1 MPHHS
6 HAAPA
11 PARLGVYL
19 TPGLI
24 IFSVAVLAAG
34 WFFSPGFTTLF
45 NAWQTPEYSHGP
57 LIPVISFTLFLRH
70 LRDVPVREGPIPLR
84 WPGVLVVAM
93 AVAMGTLGRLANI
106 GDIVAYSLI
115 LWTGGVLLISLGWA
129 QGWKFWPSIL
139 HLVYMLPLPGV
150 LYYKLSAFL
159 QLVSSE
165 LGVSILRSF
174 GVSVFLSGNIIDLGD
189 LQLHVAEACSG
200 LRYLFPILSFSYV
213 FAILYTGPKW
223 HKAVLL
229 LAAAPITV
237 VMNSVRIAIAGTIV
251 QYWGVSYVEGFTH
264 FFEGW
269 VIFIASVVIL
279 FILARILMLLH
290 SPKDGLKKEALDL
303 DMVGCLPQLRR
314 IRFIWPS
321 TAMILAA
328 LLPLAAAL
336 AFAAM
341 PERGV
346 REIDRTP
353 FALFPRQ
360 IGEWSSGIPTVL
372 DASVERTLG
381 ADDYYGVDLARPE
394 DEHTVNF
401 FSAWYA
407 DQSRGGVHSPE
418 ICLPGAGWEIAG
430 LQRIDIAGKIGWPE
444 PFNINRAVIQ
454 KGMVRQLVYYWFD
467 QKGRKVAWDF
477 AAKAYLV
484 IDGVRTGRTD
494 GALVRLTTVISSDE
508 TEAQAEERLLSVL
521 TAVAPVLPEFIP
533 VAD

>member
-1 MPHHS
+1 MVMFSTTQSAETGPLAERS
-6 HAAPA
+6 LLSAS
-11 PARLGVYL
+11 GVL
-19 TPGLI
+19 VLAIAT
-24 IFSVAVLAAG
+24 LAAG
-34 WFFSPGFTTLF
+34 WFFSDGL
-45 NAWQTPEYSHGP
+45 NALLAAWQLPEYSHGP
-57 LIPVISFTLFLRH
+57 LIPVLSALMFLRE
-70 LRDVPVREGPIPLR
+70 LKQFPPQPGPKSDR
-84 WPGVLVVAM
+84 WPGVAVLVLAFVIGA
-93 AVAMGTLGRLANI
+93 LGKLARI
-106 GDIVAYSLI
+106 DDIVAYATIIWVAGI
-115 LWTGGVLLISLGWA
+115 LLVSFGWNTG
-129 QGWKFWPSIL
+129 KHFWPPVL

-360 IGEWSSGIPTVL
+360 IGSGARAFRPSLMRVSSVRL
-372 DASVERTLG
+372 ERTTIMG
-381 ADDYYGVDLARPE
+381 
-394 DEHTVNF
+394 
-401 FSAWYA
+401 SI
-407 DQSRGGVHSPE
+407 SP
-418 ICLPGAGWEIAG
+418 
-430 LQRIDIAGKIGWPE
+430 
-444 PFNINRAVIQ
+444 
-454 KGMVRQLVYYWFD
+454 
-467 QKGRKVAWDF
+467 
-477 AAKAYLV
+477 
-484 IDGVRTGRTD
+484 
-494 GALVRLTTVISSDE
+494 
-508 TEAQAEERLLSVL
+508 
-521 TAVAPVLPEFIP
+521 APKTSTR
-533 VAD
+533 